1 MDKRKKIIVTI
12 VIAVVLMLAV
22 TIAGVAVSN
31 TIENTVKSGT
41 VKIDDINLQVIHENG
56 VSDNKIVG
64 WQPSDIDQITWN
76 VKNVG
81 TSAVYTRNKIQ
92 VYFNDEIPENS
103 QIIYLYPANMTR
115 AQIIEDFEKGENSE
129 YAIKKQI
136 EDIKIDENTTKK
148 GFEYEILG
156 DVLDGTKMTG
166 KSSEVDYNSKDFSAT
181 TDDSSK
187 TEDVV
192 AFKILFSPKASYL
205 FQGKELSIKVVTE
218 AMQCTDEGKAEWK
231 IVGSQT
237 IGG

>member
-41 VKIDDINLQVIHENG
+41 VKINDINLQVIHENG

-64 WQPSDIDQITWN
+64 WQPSDIDEITWN

-81 TSAVYTRNKIQ
+81 TSAIYTRNKIQ

-115 AQIIEDFEKGENSE
+115 AQIIEDFEKGENSK

-136 EDIKIDENTTKK
+136 EDIKIDKNTTKK

-181 TDDSSK
+181 SDDSSK

-192 AFKILFSPKASYL
+192 AFKLLFSPKASYL

-218 AMQCTDEGKAEWK
+218 AMQCTDKGKAEWK

>member
-115 AQIIEDFEKGENSE
+115 AQIIEDYEKGEN
-129 YAIKKQI
+129 
-136 EDIKIDENTTKK
+136 
-148 GFEYEILG
+148 
-156 DVLDGTKMTG
+156 
-166 KSSEVDYNSKDFSAT
+166 
-181 TDDSSK
+181 
-187 TEDVV
+187 
-192 AFKILFSPKASYL
+192 
-205 FQGKELSIKVVTE
+205 
-218 AMQCTDEGKAEWK
+218 
-231 IVGSQT
+231 
-237 IGG
+237 